1 MSVKAGGRTGGAGS
15 FYAMSGQI
23 TVFLSMLLCLALGVI
38 GALLEAARYAGARML
53 TAAFSEGVTDSVFS
67 EYDRL
72 LLERYDVLF
81 LDAAYNRIDFS
92 PGNLSERAQEYG
104 AYYEMPQKGVFGTY
118 SRLWNIRM
126 EDADVEQ
133 YVLATDD
140 GAKSFR
146 RQAADYMRERLGT
159 DLLQHFLELA
169 TKGSNPGELEEALRQ
184 RERQSE
190 ENLSAQEEIERERRQ
205 MNPGQTEQTPTPEQ
219 EKWRANN
226 PITVIRELKE
236 RGILALV
243 LPGCELSAYRRSLG
257 LLPSHRALQVGTGI
271 PSNEEISDTVWDRIL
286 CNEYY
291 LEKFSHAADYGNGGA
306 FPDDRF
312 AYQIEYLLSGGESD
326 QENLKGA
333 VHQMLL
339 MREAANYMYLLSDQ
353 VKQLEAET
361 AAWAIAG
368 VTAAFPFMQAI
379 KQGILLAWAYGES
392 ILDMRVLLTGGAVP
406 IMKTGESFRLSI
418 DHLAVLLQP
427 VDTGW
432 GQTEDGLHYE
442 DYLRM
447 LMYFKD
453 EKEMAMRALDL
464 IEMDIQGIA
473 GGECFM
479 ADHLIAGVKL
489 KFKYVWEPL
498 FCVGLPADHSFGKWR
513 IGWSVPYS
521 Y

>member
-226 PITVIRELKE
+226 PITVIR
-236 RGILALV
+236 
-243 LPGCELSAYRRSLG
+243 
-257 LLPSHRALQVGTGI
+257 
-271 PSNEEISDTVWDRIL
+271 DR
-286 CNEYY
+286 
-291 LEKFSHAADYGNGGA
+291 K
-306 FPDDRF
+306 
-312 AYQIEYLLSGGESD
+312 
-326 QENLKGA
+326 
-333 VHQMLL
+333 
-339 MREAANYMYLLSDQ
+339 
-353 VKQLEAET
+353 
-361 AAWAIAG
+361 
-368 VTAAFPFMQAI
+368 
-379 KQGILLAWAYGES
+379 
-392 ILDMRVLLTGGAVP
+392 
-406 IMKTGESFRLSI
+406 
-418 DHLAVLLQP
+418 
-427 VDTGW
+427 
-432 GQTEDGLHYE
+432 
-442 DYLRM
+442 
-447 LMYFKD
+447 
-453 EKEMAMRALDL
+453 
-464 IEMDIQGIA
+464 
-473 GGECFM
+473 
-479 ADHLIAGVKL
+479 
-489 KFKYVWEPL
+489 
-498 FCVGLPADHSFGKWR
+498 
-513 IGWSVPYS
+513 SVV
-521 Y
+521 